1 MQVELDQTQLIE
13 AVATKIADRLLAD
26 GKWLSHAYQAMWDRA
41 EKTLKN
47 REETR
52 QKFGAAY
59 EAAVQRRLALIE
71 AEVLAVFSSENLVQ
85 AARRAEQRAQASL
98 DQAAQ
103 DIVKESKAKMQR
115 TIRKAVGDL
124 LKDRVDAVLLRLF
137 SAKDVQ
143 I

>member
-1 MQVELDQTQLIE
+1 
-13 AVATKIADRLLAD
+13 
-26 GKWLSHAYQAMWDRA
+26 MWDRA

-47 REETR
+47 KEETR

-103 DIVKESKAKMQR
+103 DIVKESRARMQR